1 MSPDRAWR
9 ASPSWLIAL
18 NLEHWRSSITIA
30 ALALH
35 LDPNL
40 IAIAVVFSVALVC
53 GLLLMRI
60 KQPAIV
66 GYILA
71 GVILGPSG
79 FGIIEET
86 EAAKTLAELGVLL
99 LLFLVGMELS
109 LRAFK
114 TVYRT
119 ALIVV
124 VVQISLAVAATSG
137 IGWVMSWSYEQGIL
151 LGFVLAVSSTAVTV
165 KVLAD
170 MNELRTQFGRIT
182 VGVLIA
188 QDLAVVAMLL
198 MIEAL
203 NPNADFDYSIIWRTA
218 LAVAIVIALVR
229 FLSRRE
235 RMSLPL
241 RGAFGADREVVPI
254 AALAFCGV
262 CATAAGLLGLSTA
275 FGAFLAGLVVGN
287 SSERQIVLRG
297 TKPIESVLLVVF
309 FLSIG
314 LLIDADFFFDNLGTL
329 FVVLLLAT
337 VAKGMI
343 NVAALRISGEP
354 WERSVLA
361 GVAMGQIGEFAFV
374 IASIGLTVGAID
386 TGGYKVAVA
395 VIALSLMLGPAWMA
409 LERRLQASQ
418 GLGEKLE
425 SAEAEFVH
433 LVRGACGPSVNEL
446 KSCTLA
452 TGWFMF
458 RMADRITG
466 RRNRFWPPRISL
478 QVSDTSGDRNQG
490 RRRALI
496 THNIE

>member
-1 MSPDRAWR
+1 M
-9 ASPSWLIAL
+9 
-18 NLEHWRSSITIA
+18 
-30 ALALH
+30 H

-40 IAIAVVFSVALVC
+40 IAIAVVFSVALLC

-124 VVQISLAVAATSG
+124 AVQVSLSVAATSG
-137 IGWVMSWSYEQGIL
+137 IGWMMSWSYEQGVL

-170 MNELRTQFGRIT
+170 MGELRTHFGRIT

-203 NPNADFDYSIIWRTA
+203 NPNAAFDYSIIWRTA
-218 LAVAIVIALVR
+218 LAVVIVVALVR
-229 FLSRRE
+229 FLSRRD

-254 AALAFCGV
+254 AALAFCGI

-309 FLSIG
+309 FLSVG

-374 IASIGLTVGAID
+374 IAGIGLTVGAID

-409 LERRLQASQ
+409 LERRLHAAED
-418 GLGEKLE
+418 LGGRLA
-425 SAEAEFVH
+425 SAEAETIRV
-433 LVRGACGPSVNEL
+433 VQIVTQPMTREIAGGARSV
-446 KSCTLA
+446 S
-452 TGWFMF
+452 WF
-458 RMADRITG
+458 AGRIAS
-466 RRNRFWPPRISL
+466 RAS
-478 QVSDTSGDRNQG
+478 G
-490 RRRALI
+490 RRR
-496 THNIE
+496 NIWPARVSIQATEPTDDWDG

>member
-1 MSPDRAWR
+1 M
-9 ASPSWLIAL
+9 
-18 NLEHWRSSITIA
+18 
-30 ALALH
+30 H

-79 FGIIEET
+79 FEIIGET

-114 TVYRT
+114 TVYKT
-119 ALIVV
+119 ALLVV
-124 VVQISLAVAATSG
+124 VIQIGLAVLATSG
-137 IGWVMSWSYEQGIL
+137 IGALMSWSYEQGIL
-151 LGFVLAVSSTAVTV
+151 LGFVLALSSTAVTV
-165 KVLAD
+165 KVLSD
-170 MNELRTQFGRIT
+170 MGELRSPFGRIT
-182 VGVLIA
+182 VGVLIG
-188 QDLAVVAMLL
+188 QDLAVIGMLL
-198 MIEAL
+198 VIEAL
-203 NPNADFDYSIIWRTA
+203 NPNAAFDYSIIWRSA
-218 LAVAIVIALVR
+218 LAVVIVFALVW

-235 RMSLPL
+235 RMRLPL
-241 RGAFGADREVVPI
+241 RSAFFADREVVPI

-287 SSERQIVLRG
+287 SSERRIVMRG

-309 FLSIG
+309 FLSVG
-314 LLIDADFFFDNLGTL
+314 LLIDASFFLDNLGTL

-337 VAKGMI
+337 VAKGII
-343 NVAALRISGEP
+343 NVAALRVAGEP

-374 IASIGLTVGAID
+374 IAGIGLTVGAINTD
-386 TGGYKVAVA
+386 GYKIAVA
-395 VIALSLMLGPAWMA
+395 VIAMSLMLGPAWMA
-409 LERRLQASQ
+409 LERRLRAAE
-418 GLGEKLE
+418 GLGDRL
-425 SAEAEFVH
+425 SRVEAGVIRRTRRITDPYFIEFK
-433 LVRGACGPSVNEL
+433 GSSGSMI
-446 KSCTLA
+446 
-452 TGWFMF
+452 WFAG
-458 RMADRITG
+458 RAIDRIQG
-466 RRNRFWPPRISL
+466 RASSIWPPRIP
-478 QVSDTSGDRNQG
+478 VPAAEAAPDTPD
-490 RRRALI
+490 
-496 THNIE
+496 

>member
-1 MSPDRAWR
+1 
-9 ASPSWLIAL
+9 
-18 NLEHWRSSITIA
+18 
-30 ALALH
+30 LH

-40 IAIAVVFSVALVC
+40 IAIAVVFSVALMC

-124 VVQISLAVAATSG
+124 AVQVSLSVAATSG
-137 IGWVMSWSYEQGIL
+137 IGWIMSWSYEQGVL

-170 MNELRTQFGRIT
+170 MGELRTQFGRIT

-203 NPNADFDYSIIWRTA
+203 NPNAAFDYSIIWRTL
-218 LAVAIVIALVR
+218 LAVVIVVALVR
-229 FLSRRE
+229 FLSRRD

-314 LLIDADFFFDNLGTL
+314 LLIDARFFFDNLGTL

-343 NVAALRISGEP
+343 NVAALRISGEA

-374 IASIGLTVGAID
+374 IAGVGLMVGAID
-386 TGGYKVAVA
+386 TAGYKVAVA

-409 LERRLQASQ
+409 LERRLHAAQ
-418 GLGEKLE
+418 GLGDRLE
-425 SAEAEFVH
+425 RAEAEFLRVA
-433 LVRGACGPSVNEL
+433 R
-446 KSCTLA
+446 
-452 TGWFMF
+452 
-458 RMADRITG
+458 RITG
-466 RRNRFWPPRISL
+466 PVGRQISSGASATVWFSGRIAGRIGGRRRRIWPPRIPLRAAEPS
-478 QVSDTSGDRNQG
+478 SDWDG
-490 RRRALI
+490 
-496 THNIE
+496 

>member
-1 MSPDRAWR
+1 M
-9 ASPSWLIAL
+9 
-18 NLEHWRSSITIA
+18 
-30 ALALH
+30 H

-124 VVQISLAVAATSG
+124 VVQISLAVAVTSG
-137 IGWVMSWSYEQGIL
+137 MGWIMSWSYEQGIL

-170 MNELRTQFGRIT
+170 MGELRTQFGRIT

-203 NPNADFDYSIIWRTA
+203 NPNAAFDYSIIWRTV
-218 LAVAIVIALVR
+218 LAVVIVVALVR
-229 FLSRRE
+229 FLSRRD
-235 RMSLPL
+235 RITLPL

-309 FLSIG
+309 FLSVG
-314 LLIDADFFFDNLGTL
+314 LLIDARFFFDNLGTL

-343 NVAALRISGEP
+343 NVAALRIAGEA

-374 IASIGLTVGAID
+374 IAGIGLTVGAID
-386 TGGYKVAVA
+386 TAGYKVAVA

-409 LERRLQASQ
+409 LERRLHAAQ
-418 GLGEKLE
+418 GLGDRLE
-425 SAEAEFVH
+425 RMEAETLRVT
-433 LVRGACGPSVNEL
+433 RGAAGPIVRDVAS
-446 KSCTLA
+446 SA
-452 TGWFMF
+452 TAAAWFAA
-458 RMADRITG
+458 RIADRMKG
-466 RRNRFWPPRISL
+466 RRQDVWPSRIRI
-478 QVSDTSGDRNQG
+478 QAPEPSDDWDG
-490 RRRALI
+490 
-496 THNIE
+496 

>member
-1 MSPDRAWR
+1 V
-9 ASPSWLIAL
+9 
-18 NLEHWRSSITIA
+18 
-30 ALALH
+30 H

-79 FGIIEET
+79 FGVIEET
-86 EAAKTLAELGVLL
+86 DAAKTLAELGVLL

-109 LRAFK
+109 LRVFK

-119 ALIVV
+119 ALVV
-124 VVQISLAVAATSG
+124 VAVQILLSVAATSG
-137 IGWVMSWSYEQGIL
+137 IGWMMSWSTQQGIL
-151 LGFVLAVSSTAVTV
+151 LGFVLAVSSTVVTV
-165 KVLAD
+165 KLLAE
-170 MNELRTQFGRIT
+170 MNELRTHFGRIT
-182 VGVLIA
+182 IGVLIA

-203 NPNADFDYSIIWRTA
+203 NPNAAFDYSIIWRA
-218 LAVAIVIALVR
+218 VLAVTIVIVLVR
-229 FLSRRE
+229 FLSKRDRI
-235 RMSLPL
+235 RLPL

-309 FLSIG
+309 FLSVG
-314 LLIDADFFFDNLGTL
+314 LLIDMNFFLDHLGTL

-337 VAKGMI
+337 VTKGVI

-374 IASIGLTVGAID
+374 IAGVGLTVGAID
-386 TGGYKVAVA
+386 IGGYKVAVA
-395 VIALSLMLGPAWMA
+395 VIALSLMLGPVWMA
-409 LERRLQASQ
+409 LERWLSAAEDLGGRLARA
-418 GLGEKLE
+418 E
-425 SAEAEFVH
+425 SETLRLIRIVIDPP
-433 LVRGACGPSVNEL
+433 VREIRS
-446 KSCTLA
+446 SA
-452 TGWFMF
+452 TSIAWFAG
-458 RMADRITG
+458 RVIGRIEG
-466 RRNRFWPPRISL
+466 RGNRVWPPRIPL
-478 QVSDTSGDRNQG
+478 RGQDPGVVTETDGLG
-490 RRRALI
+490 RSR
-496 THNIE
+496 

>member
-1 MSPDRAWR
+1 M
-9 ASPSWLIAL
+9 
-18 NLEHWRSSITIA
+18 
-30 ALALH
+30 H

-71 GVILGPSG
+71 GVILGPTG

-124 VVQISLAVAATSG
+124 AVQVALSVMATSG
-137 IGWVMSWSYEQGIL
+137 IGWIMSWSYEQGIL

-170 MNELRTQFGRIT
+170 MGELRTQFGRIT

-198 MIEAL
+198 SIEAL
-203 NPNADFDYSIIWRTA
+203 NPNAAFDYSIIWRTL
-218 LAVAIVIALVR
+218 LAVVIVVALVR
-229 FLSRRE
+229 FLSRRD
-235 RMSLPL
+235 RITLPL

-309 FLSIG
+309 FLSVG
-314 LLIDADFFFDNLGTL
+314 LLIDVRFFFDNLGTL

-343 NVAALRISGEP
+343 NVAALRISGEA

-374 IASIGLTVGAID
+374 IAGIGLTVGAID
-386 TGGYKVAVA
+386 TAGYKVAVA

-409 LERRLQASQ
+409 LERRLQAAQ
-418 GLGEKLE
+418 GLGDRLE
-425 SAEAEFVH
+425 RAEADF
-433 LVRGACGPSVNEL
+433 LRMTRQAIGPAARKVTSH
-446 KSCTLA
+446 A
-452 TGWFMF
+452 TATAWFSS
-458 RMADRITG
+458 RIAARIGG
-466 RRNRFWPPRISL
+466 RRRKIWPPRISL
-478 QVSDTSGDRNQG
+478 
-490 RRRALI
+490 RA
-496 THNIE
+496 TESSAGWDG

>member
-1 MSPDRAWR
+1 V
-9 ASPSWLIAL
+9 
-18 NLEHWRSSITIA
+18 
-30 ALALH
+30 H

-79 FGIIEET
+79 FGVIEET
-86 EAAKTLAELGVLL
+86 DAAKTLAELGVLL

-109 LRAFK
+109 LRVFK

-119 ALIVV
+119 ALVV
-124 VVQISLAVAATSG
+124 VAVQILLSVAATSG
-137 IGWVMSWSYEQGIL
+137 IGWMMSWSTQQGIL
-151 LGFVLAVSSTAVTV
+151 LGFVLAVSSTVVTV
-165 KVLAD
+165 KLLAE
-170 MNELRTQFGRIT
+170 MNELRTHFGRIT
-182 VGVLIA
+182 IGVLIA

-203 NPNADFDYSIIWRTA
+203 NPNAAFDYSIIWRA
-218 LAVAIVIALVR
+218 VLAVTIVIVLVR
-229 FLSRRE
+229 FLSKRDRI
-235 RMSLPL
+235 RLPL

-309 FLSIG
+309 FLSVG
-314 LLIDADFFFDNLGTL
+314 LLIDMNFFLDHLGTL

-337 VAKGMI
+337 VTKGVI

-361 GVAMGQIGEFAFV
+361 GVAMGEFAFV
-374 IASIGLTVGAID
+374 IAGVGLTVGAID
-386 TGGYKVAVA
+386 IGGYKVAVA
-395 VIALSLMLGPAWMA
+395 VIALSLMLGPVWMA
-409 LERRLQASQ
+409 LERWLSAAEDLGGRLARA
-418 GLGEKLE
+418 E
-425 SAEAEFVH
+425 SETLRLIRIVIDPP
-433 LVRGACGPSVNEL
+433 VREIRS
-446 KSCTLA
+446 SA
-452 TGWFMF
+452 TSIAWFAG
-458 RMADRITG
+458 RVIGRIEG
-466 RRNRFWPPRISL
+466 RGNRVWPPRIPL
-478 QVSDTSGDRNQG
+478 RGQDPGVVTETDGLG
-490 RRRALI
+490 RSR
-496 THNIE
+496 